1 MEETMLTTSDNPFD
15 PFEQFTSWFLFDVE
29 KGYYTCAHLA
39 RLANIT
45 DEMTQKRYSNN
56 IGAWYITLKV
66 NKKGYLE
73 SIQALASPY
82 YVTNKEDYI
91 KSKVLHLTKG
101 ENK

>member
-1 MEETMLTTSDNPFD
+1 MN
-15 PFEQFTSWFLFDVE
+15 E
-29 KGYYTCAHLA
+29 K
-39 RLANIT
+39 
-45 DEMTQKRYSNN
+45 KRKHS
-56 IGAWYITLKV
+56 